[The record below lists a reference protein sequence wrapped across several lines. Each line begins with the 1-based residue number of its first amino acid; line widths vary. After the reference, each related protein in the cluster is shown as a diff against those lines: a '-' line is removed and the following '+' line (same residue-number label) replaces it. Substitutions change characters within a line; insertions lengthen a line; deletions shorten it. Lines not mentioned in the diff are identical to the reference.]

1 MRPTS
6 SRRDLGLGDGPVCP
20 SSGRRLGLGVVGG
33 SVRPSSDRRGF
44 GLGGGAALA
53 GVDPTAAG
61 DADNVKAAPSTTC
74 GRFSVALSVAFT
86 GRIRKELF
94 ARGLWVVALPVGDSL
109 GVGRA
114 TAEDSFGWTAA
125 GAFEGRAVMGGGGD
139 LRAPV
144 VGSA

>member
-1 MRPTS
+1 MA
-6 SRRDLGLGDGPVCP
+6 V
-20 SSGRRLGLGVVGG
+20 
-33 SVRPSSDRRGF
+33 
-44 GLGGGAALA
+44 
-53 GVDPTAAG
+53 VDPTAAG

-125 GAFEGRAVMGGGGD
+125 GAFVEGRAVMAGGGGS
-139 LRAPV
+139 RARV